1 MLRAPGGLSVSGDTF
16 LCTGRGR
23 RVADFGD
30 VDYQGIIKHKF
41 AEPHLGGRRIVT
53 GKQRGQTGDL
63 GGQKVLPDR
72 PENTTPVKNGL
83 IRHPD
88 EEMEQ
93 ESSHKDMNDN
103 GWIL

>member
-1 MLRAPGGLSVSGDTF
+1 MAPSRTPHRNFADDIRPFPKLS
-16 LCTGRGR
+16 
-23 RVADFGD
+23 
-30 VDYQGIIKHKF
+30 Q
-41 AEPHLGGRRIVT
+41 
-53 GKQRGQTGDL
+53 QRGQTGDP

-72 PENTTPVKNGL
+72 PENATPVKNGL

-93 ESSHKDMNDN
+93 ESCHKNMDDN